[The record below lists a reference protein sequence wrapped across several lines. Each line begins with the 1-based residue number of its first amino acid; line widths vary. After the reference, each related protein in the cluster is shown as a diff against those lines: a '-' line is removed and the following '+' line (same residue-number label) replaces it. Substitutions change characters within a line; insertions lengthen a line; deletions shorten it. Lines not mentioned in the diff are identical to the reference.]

1 LNSGGVDGEGKY
13 DGEDGDGEIIWGE
26 RMWRTRQAATEIRS
40 GDMRARRRARSDTP
54 HPLDSRA
61 SLFHSLHNTRSGSIG
76 NWPSSTQRTISVEI
90 VR

>member
-13 DGEDGDGEIIWGE
+13 DVEDGDGKIIWGE
-26 RMWRTRQAATEIRS
+26 RIWRTRQAAIKIRS
-40 GDMRARRRARSDTP
+40 GDMRARRTP

-61 SLFHSLHNTRSGSIG
+61 SLFHTLHDTRSGSIG
-76 NWPSSTQRTISVEI
+76 NSSSSTQRIISAEI